1 MGSSKKVDFAEGL
14 LVFREQMG
22 IRTNGN
28 LSQFSLLT
36 CVQMGSHLFAKVLYV
51 GPSWNHVFA
60 KGAPG
65 NEFDL

>member
-1 MGSSKKVDFAEGL
+1 MGSSNKVDFAEGL

-36 CVQMGSHLFAKVLYV
+36 CVQMGSHLFAKVLYADSH
-51 GPSWNHVFA
+51 GMKKQIMTSGISP
-60 KGAPG
+60 
-65 NEFDL
+65 L